1 MRLII
6 LIKKYKST
14 YFPTLS
20 PDKVFYL
27 WYGNQPDDDMKRTG
41 IILMLVATAALLF
54 SCAREDRFSVVY
66 YNQETKTIFNISV
79 ASNTKTKTKSQDNKN
94 TKSDPESKGADDG
107 TKNVSDYS
115 TKKNDA
121 YLDSKIAF
129 GLVGVDNWDKTV
141 LVDNQPVYE
150 TDGIRTASLFT
161 TSLSSGS
168 MQVSAHYPYASSV
181 NYRKDGSYS
190 ISFTPNDI
198 KKGPLASNTVNMRC
212 DQELEMVSLQFHHIS
227 NSIGFEVCDITDDE
241 QLKGL
246 MSVRKVILHGMPT
259 EGLFVVEGD
268 NSRWVP
274 NAKHQNIVIY
284 EGNDSVRCGVE
295 NSSFMAADRLSDD
308 RADCNH
314 VYVVPEEFK
323 EGKHYVEVIFDV
335 APFDYD
341 GTHYRGAKGQSQIIQ
356 LAGVIPNDQMELG
369 LQYTFVLGM
378 NIYTVYRPIEFS
390 ASINDWEVKFNGR
403 VLDFD
408 NE

>member
-1 MRLII
+1 
-6 LIKKYKST
+6 
-14 YFPTLS
+14 
-20 PDKVFYL
+20 
-27 WYGNQPDDDMKRTG
+27 MKRTG
-41 IILMLVATAALLF
+41 IITMIVATAVLLF
-54 SCAREDRFSVVY
+54 SCVREDRFSIVY
-66 YNQETKTIFNISV
+66 YNQETKAIFNISV
-79 ASNTKTKTKSQDNKN
+79 ALNTKTRTKSQDKD
-94 TKSDPESKGADDG
+94 TKSEPAAKGSEDG

-115 TKKNDA
+115 TQRA
-121 YLDSKIAF
+121 HAFLDSQIAF
-129 GLVGVDNWDKTV
+129 GLVGVDNEDKTV
-141 LVDNQPVYE
+141 LVENQPVYE

-161 TSLSSGS
+161 SSLSSGS
-168 MQVSAHYPYASSV
+168 MQVSAYYPHASSV

-198 KKGPLASNTVNMRC
+198 EKGPLASNTVNMRC
-212 DQELEMVSLQFHHIS
+212 DQDLEMVSLQFHHIS

-246 MSVRKVILHGMPT
+246 MSVRKVILHGMPA
-259 EGLFVVEGD
+259 EGLFVVDGD
-268 NSRWVP
+268 ESRWVP
-274 NAKHQNIVIY
+274 NAKRKNIVIY

-295 NSSFMAADRLSDD
+295 NSSFMAAGKLSDD

-341 GTHYRGAKGQSQIIQ
+341 GTHYRGAKGQSQISQ
-356 LAGVIPNDQMELG
+356 LAGVIPDDQMELG